1 MGKVKE
7 WAYDEAE
14 NIIDQTIERVIKDE
28 LSFNLGIELCQ
39 DNNIV
44 RAFFSKD
51 EIEMIF
57 SHEIKKELNNG
68 LVSEH

>member
-28 LSFNLGIELCQ
+28 LTFNKGVKQCQ

-44 RAFFSKD
+44 KAFFTKD

-57 SHEIKKELNNG
+57 SHIQETI
-68 LVSEH
+68 

>member
-28 LSFNLGIELCQ
+28 LSFNLGVELCQ

-57 SHEIKKELNNG
+57 SHEIKKELNSG